1 MDRPAANDATGNT
14 SMAKVLGVG
23 GVFFKSPDPD
33 RLYHWYSEHLGI
45 TKDDGPGVSF
55 QNSEQAP
62 AGFIVWS
69 AFDDN
74 TKYFDPADK
83 QYMFNLVVDDLEGA
97 LRQVEQGGAELIGD
111 IESYDFGSFGWFVD
125 PDGNKVELWEP
136 LFPERATDD

>member
-1 MDRPAANDATGNT
+1 MDRPAASDVTGNT

-62 AGFIVWS
+62 AGFSVWS
-69 AFDDN
+69 AFGDN
-74 TKYFDPADK
+74 TKYFDFADAIAVGPRCCRGLA
-83 QYMFNLVVDDLEGA
+83 MAGGLLVTGWARIRIGGTMDGA
-97 LRQVEQGGAELIGD
+97 GRRNHARNEPHCERRQDRSLRV
-111 IESYDFGSFGWFVD
+111 FT
-125 PDGNKVELWEP
+125 N
-136 LFPERATDD
+136 R